1 MEVEIR
7 KDHIQQKIIKMNNK
21 LKIKLIIYLI
31 TITENKNI
39 NQVIIK
45 IILIIIHLIHKMI
58 IKIIHK
64 NMIKRAKMINKITLL
79 KTQKNK
85 IQMKIIP
92 MMKNKSSN

>member
-7 KDHIQQKIIKMNNK
+7 KDHNQQKIIKMNNK

-31 TITENKNI
+31 TIAENI
-39 NQVIIK
+39 NINYVIIK

>member
-7 KDHIQQKIIKMNNK
+7 KDHIQLKIIKMNNK

-31 TITENKNI
+31 TITENQN
-39 NQVIIK
+39 NLNLVIK
-45 IILIIIHLIHKMI
+45 QIILIIIHLIHKMI

-79 KTQKNK
+79 KT
-85 IQMKIIP
+85 
-92 MMKNKSSN
+92 